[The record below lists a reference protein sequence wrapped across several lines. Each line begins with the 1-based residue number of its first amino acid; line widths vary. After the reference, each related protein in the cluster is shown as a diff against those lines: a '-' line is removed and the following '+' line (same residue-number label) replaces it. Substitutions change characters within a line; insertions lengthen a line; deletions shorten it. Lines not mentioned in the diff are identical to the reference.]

1 MRLENGL
8 KIIYKRIATISKK
21 RNKTATITVVLKIKL
36 NLAIPLPLNFS
47 GFFLIFDKLIA
58 PKIIPNRNP
67 IPVINPN
74 KVNMKLSILKGS

>member
-1 MRLENGL
+1 MRLESGFQL
-8 KIIYKRIATISKK
+8 IYKRIATISKSRTK
-21 RNKTATITVVLKIKL
+21 NATTTIVLKTKL
-36 NLAIPLPLNFS
+36 TLAITLPLNFS

-74 KVNMKLSILKGS
+74 KVNMKLSILKGF